1 MSPDLITPPANTHA
15 EAAAALLDEAQE
27 AFQKHGAAGSA
38 LAATKTAMAQVHAT
52 LAAAEETRAAAYD
65 TRTAAYVAYFATLA
79 AGNHADQQHAAVI
92 DKLIQD
98 RLEFAPIEGET
109 TP

>member
-15 EAAAALLDEAQE
+15 EAAASLLAESQE
-27 AFQKHGAAGSA
+27 ALQQDGAAGAA

-65 TRTAAYVAYFATLA
+65 TRTAAYVAYYA
-79 AGNHADQQHAAVI
+79 ALSAEGHSGLQHAAVI

>member
-15 EAAAALLDEAQE
+15 EAAASLLAESQE
-27 AFQKHGAAGSA
+27 ALMKQGAAGAA
-38 LAATKTAMAQVHAT
+38 LAAAKAAMAQVHAT

-65 TRTAAYVAYFATLA
+65 TRTAAYVAYFATVA
-79 AGNHADQQHAAVI
+79 AGSHADKQHAAVI

-98 RLEFAPIEGET
+98 RLKFAPTEGET